1 MNPSPSLKPCGCE
14 PGRTCRLCI
23 NLPEPRKMTDAQRL
37 AIEEG
42 RLPGPPISPDAQF
55 IASKIVTHM
64 WIIFVLLPVVGVL
77 LLAAMRGCQ

>member
-1 MNPSPSLKPCGCE
+1 
-14 PGRTCRLCI
+14 
-23 NLPEPRKMTDAQRL
+23 MTDAQRL